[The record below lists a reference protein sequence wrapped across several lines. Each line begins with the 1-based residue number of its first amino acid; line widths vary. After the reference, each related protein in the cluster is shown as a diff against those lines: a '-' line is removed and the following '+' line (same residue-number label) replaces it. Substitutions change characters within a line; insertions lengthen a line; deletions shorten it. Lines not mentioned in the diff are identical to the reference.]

1 MIQVDIS
8 NIWGAL
14 SLRDLLGLER
24 DVFQAHLNLTED
36 FSPTRLTAPGD
47 LDRVLAAAERIR
59 EESEVLVVIGGS
71 DGSQGILELLQG
83 SHRNM
88 FRGEEDPQVFFTGK
102 DFSTRSWNELLR
114 LIDGKDFSL
123 CVIGSAQ
130 ESAIAFRNLKW
141 RLERRYGTDEARQR
155 IWAVTKETAPLY
167 QMAREALWET
177 FVVPET
183 APDDSR
189 ILSPAG
195 LLPLAVAGIDIRAL
209 LRGAEE
215 AAKEF
220 DLRSFENPVWLYT
233 AARHLLG
240 GKGISLEL
248 LRTGEPD
255 FSRLGSW
262 WQQLFGGVG
271 TLFPVCTGLAG
282 IQPGGRILE
291 TFVRFDPSEQKA
303 SICAAVKDL
312 DGLNHLSAST
322 LDQVEEAAFQSL
334 LEAHTDLGIPLITID
349 CGALDAGS
357 LGQLLWFFLLSSALG
372 RILLPEDT

>member
-24 DVFQAHLNLTED
+24 DVFRAHLNLPED
-36 FSPTRLTAPGD
+36 FSPTRLTASGD
-47 LDRVLAAAERIR
+47 LDRVLSAAERIR

-71 DGSQGILELLQG
+71 DGPQGILELLQG

-88 FRGEEDPQVFFTGK
+88 LQGNGAPQIFFTGK
-102 DFSTRSWNELLR
+102 DMSTRAWIELLR
-114 LIDGKDFSL
+114 LMDGKDFSL
-123 CVIGSAQ
+123 CVIGGSQ

-155 IWAVTKETAPLY
+155 IFVVTSEGAPLH

-177 FVVPET
+177 FVIPER
-183 APDDSR
+183 SSV
-189 ILSPAG
+189 LSPAG
-195 LLPLAVAGIDIRAL
+195 LLPLAVGGIDIRAL

-220 DLRSFENPVWLYT
+220 NLRSYENPVWLYT

-240 GKGISLEL
+240 GKGLSLEL

-262 WQQLFGGVG
+262 WQQLFSGIGP
-271 TLFPVCTGLAG
+271 LFPAYVGLTGV
-282 IQPGGRILE
+282 QPGSGCLE
-291 TFVRFDPSEQKA
+291 TIVRFDPPEQKA
-303 SICAAVKDL
+303 SLCAAVKDL
-312 DGLNHLSAST
+312 DGLNHLSGHA
-322 LDQVEEAAFQSL
+322 LDQIEETAFQSL
-334 LEAHTDLGIPLITID
+334 LEAHTDLGLPLITID
-349 CGALDAGS
+349 CGALDAEV
-357 LGQLLWFFLLSSALG
+357 LGQLLWFFLLTGALG
-372 RILLPEDT
+372 RNLLPEDT

>member
-8 NIWGAL
+8 NIWGVL

-24 DVFQAHLNLTED
+24 DVFQAHLNLSED
-36 FSPTRLTAPGD
+36 FSPTRLTAPED
-47 LDRVLAAAERIR
+47 LDSVLSAAERIR

-88 FRGEEDPQVFFTGK
+88 LQGNGSPRIFFAGK
-102 DFSTRSWNELLR
+102 DMSTRTWNELLR
-114 LIDGKDFSL
+114 LMDGKDFSL
-123 CVIGSAQ
+123 CVIGGSQ

-141 RLERRYGTDEARQR
+141 RLERRYGTDESRQR
-155 IWAVTKETAPLY
+155 IFAVTAEGAPLH

-177 FVVPET
+177 FVIPEK
-183 APDDSR
+183 AEGDCDV
-189 ILSPAG
+189 LSPAG

-220 DLRSFENPVWLYT
+220 DLRSYENPVWLYT

-240 GKGISLEL
+240 GRGLALEL

-255 FSRLGSW
+255 FFRLGSW
-262 WQQLFGGVG
+262 WQQLFAGIGS
-271 TLFPVCTGLAG
+271 LFPAYVGLTGV
-282 IQPGGRILE
+282 QPGSRCLE
-291 TFVRFDPSEQKA
+291 TIVRFDPPEQKV
-303 SICAAVKDL
+303 SLCAAVKDL
-312 DGLNHLSAST
+312 DGLNHLSVQT
-322 LDQVEEAAFQSL
+322 LDQIEETAFQSL
-334 LEAHTDLGIPLITID
+334 LEAHTDSGLPLITID
-349 CGALDAGS
+349 CGAPDTEA
-357 LGQLLWFFLLSSALG
+357 LGQLLWFFLLSGALG
-372 RILLPEDT
+372 RNLLPEDT

>member
-8 NIWGAL
+8 NIWGSL

-24 DVFQAHLNLTED
+24 EIFQAHLNLPGD

-47 LDRVLAAAERIR
+47 LDRILAAAERIR
-59 EESEVLVVIGGS
+59 EESEVLLVIGGS
-71 DGSQGILELLQG
+71 DGPQGILELLQG

-88 FRGEEDPQVFFTGK
+88 LRGKEDPQIFFTGK
-102 DFSTRSWNELLR
+102 DFSTRSWNELLG

-123 CVIGSAQ
+123 CVIGSTQ

-155 IWAVTKETAPLY
+155 IFAVTANDAPLH
-167 QMAREALWET
+167 QMAREAGWET
-177 FVVPET
+177 FVSPEH
-183 APDDSR
+183 ADV
-189 ILSPAG
+189 LSPAG

-209 LRGAEE
+209 LQGAED

-220 DLRSFENPVWLYT
+220 DLRSYENPVWLYT

-240 GKGISLEL
+240 GKGFALEL

-255 FSRLGSW
+255 FSRLGGW
-262 WQQLFGGVG
+262 WQQLFGGFG
-271 TLFPVCTGLAG
+271 SLFPVCTGLADMLSG
-282 IQPGGRILE
+282 SRSLE
-291 TFVRFDPSEQKA
+291 TIVRFGPPLQKA

-312 DGLNHLSAST
+312 DGLNHLSGST

-334 LEAHTDLGIPLITID
+334 LEARIDLGLPLITID
-349 CGALDAGS
+349 CGPLDIRV
-357 LGQLLWFFLLSSALG
+357 LGQLLWFFLLSAALG
-372 RILLPEDT
+372 RILHPEDI